1 MVPGAKELNAFLLEQ
16 LKPLPCVRS
25 RAMMGGYLFYVEEKL
40 IGGIYGPGFMLK
52 RTEAVERALGPEALK
67 TPYEGAKP
75 MLLIE
80 NVQDRPRLCELV
92 RLTYEALPAPAPKPP
107 RRRAAK

>member
-16 LKPLPCVRS
+16 LQPLPCVRS

-52 RTEAVERALGPEALK
+52 RTEAAEKALGPDALK
-67 TPYEGAKP
+67 VPYEGAKP
-75 MLLIE
+75 MLL
-80 NVQDRPRLCELV
+80 VKDVADRALLCELA
-92 RLTYEALPAPAPKPP
+92 RLTYDALPAPKPKPP
-107 RRRAAK
+107 RKRAAK